1 MEKFNELQKLYE
13 MFAMLS
19 AYGTQLKEFYHHF
32 TAPTDTNN
40 ELAIIGRRKK
50 RMAKHIDKLAAAIK
64 NDALAQEASFE
75 AMRDYLL
82 SPSETKVVPINAPEV
97 LRERLAQL
105 KVVK

>member
-19 AYGTQLKEFYHHF
+19 AYETQLKEFYHQF

-40 ELAIIGRRKK
+40 ELAIIARRKK
-50 RMAKHIDKLAAAIK
+50 RMARHIDKLAAEIK

-82 SPSETKVVPINAPEV
+82 NPTVKTVAPINAPEV

>member
-19 AYGTQLKEFYHHF
+19 AYETQLKEFYHQF

-40 ELAIIGRRKK
+40 ELAIIARRKK
-50 RMAKHIDKLAAAIK
+50 RMARHIDKLAAEIK
-64 NDALAQEASFE
+64 DDALAQEASFE

-82 SPSETKVVPINAPEV
+82 SPDKTTVAPINAPEV

>member
-19 AYGTQLKEFYHHF
+19 AYETQLKDYYHQF

-40 ELAIIGRRKK
+40 ELAIIARRKK
-50 RMAKHIDKLAAAIK
+50 RMARHIDKLAAEIK
-64 NDALAQEASFE
+64 NDALAQEASFG

-82 SPSETKVVPINAPEV
+82 SPTQTTVAPFNPADV
-97 LRERLAQL
+97 LRERIAQL

>member
-19 AYGTQLKEFYHHF
+19 AYETQLREYYHQY

-50 RMAKHIDKLAAAIK
+50 RMARHIDKLAAGIK
-64 NDALAQEASFE
+64 LDALAQSASFE
-75 AMRDYLL
+75 AMREFLL
-82 SPSETKVVPINAPEV
+82 SPTQTTVPPINPADV
-97 LRERLAQL
+97 LRDRMAKL
-105 KVVK
+105 KVVN

>member
-19 AYGTQLKEFYHHF
+19 AYETQLKEFYHQF

-50 RMAKHIDKLAAAIK
+50 RMARHIDKLAAEIK

-75 AMRDYLL
+75 AMRGFLL
-82 SPSETKVVPINAPEV
+82 SPNKTDAQAINAADV
-97 LRERLAQL
+97 LRKRIAAINSI
-105 KVVK
+105 K